1 MIGATGRVYLSG
13 LEDDVRQAADAVT
26 SILGEPG

>member
-13 LEDDVRQAADAVT
+13 REDDVRQAADTVT
-26 SILGEPG
+26 NLLGVPR